1 MVMGNKEDDTSNINS
16 INDDFFNDSLNS
28 LESNSG
34 EQNLLE
40 WTIVVMYEFKMSYKD
55 VCDLPINVFSE
66 IVKFLQKRYSKL
78 NKSDG
83 GPIGF

>member
-55 VCDLPINVFSE
+55 VFPLILPFIHFPCWH
-66 IVKFLQKRYSKL
+66 I
-78 NKSDG
+78 
-83 GPIGF
+83 